1 MSEGT
6 EINVVEAK
14 ILDVAK
20 AMFIEKGFAETSMSG
35 IAAKAGINRPVL
47 HYYFRTKEKMFDA
60 VFGGII
66 QSVVPKIQN
75 IIQNKSMPVAE
86 RISEIVD
93 TYYKL
98 YEENPYIPMF
108 IITETHRNTDFMVQT
123 IQSLGIKDSFDKVV
137 ESLQEEMAQGKL
149 KSVPLK
155 IVFLSFFG
163 LLMFPFLSKDLNMRL
178 ILDKN
183 ESFEKLINEWKP
195 YVVSQMEYLLCIDK
209 K

>member
-1 MSEGT
+1 MSENT

-123 IQSLGIKDSFDKVV
+123 VQYLGIKDSFDKAA
-137 ESLQEEMAQGKL
+137 ESLQEEMAEGKL
-149 KSVPLK
+149 KTVPMN
-155 IVFLSFFG
+155 IIFLSFFG
-163 LLMFPFLSKDLNMRL
+163 LLTFPFLSKDLTGRL
-178 ILDKN
+178 FMDKDKT
-183 ESFEKLINEWKP
+183 FDMLINEWKP
-195 YVVSQMEYLLCIDK
+195 YIVSHMEHLLCIDK
-209 K
+209 

>member
-1 MSEGT
+1 MSENT

-75 IIQNKSMPVAE
+75 IIQNKSMPVTE

-123 IQSLGIKDSFDKVV
+123 VQSLGIKDSFDKAV
-137 ESLQEEMAQGKL
+137 ESLQEEMAEGKL
-149 KSVPLK
+149 KTVPMN
-155 IVFLSFFG
+155 IIFLSFFG
-163 LLMFPFLSKDLNMRL
+163 LLTFPFLSKDLTGRL
-178 ILDKN
+178 FMDKDKT
-183 ESFEKLINEWKP
+183 FDMLINEWKP
-195 YVVSQMEYLLCIDK
+195 YIVSHMEHLLCIDK
-209 K
+209 